1 MPFNYDY
8 DEPRRLITQSRLSS
22 YSTSIATEN
31 DAQLFGA
38 YSWNLAVV
46 GAFYPLLQIIEVSL
60 RNAIS
65 NAAKLKT
72 EQAGVNGF
80 WFDNLPY
87 WQESNDQGQPITAEQ
102 VKKFKSKI
110 KAAKGAAKKAL
121 EDKGEVDPTPNHD
134 QIIAQTDFSTW
145 EYILDKHYYDG
156 SDNSYMWPT
165 GLIKAFK
172 KLPRTT
178 ESNPMFHQRDIIRRR
193 IEEVRSFR
201 NRVSHNEPTWRLS
214 DVGEKEDIISLLT
227 AKLDNM
233 MELLF
238 WISPKFQRYV
248 KDIGIEA
255 RIRQV
260 LHITELER
268 YMHTYE
274 NIEISDIDA
283 LLNLTQRV
291 NETNVRSHFNVGGE
305 NGILM
310 PHNTHLI
317 Q

>member
-1 MPFNYDY
+1 MNLEHQIKRIMPLNYDY

-60 RNAIS
+60 RNAIN
-65 NAAKLKT
+65 NAAKLKS
-72 EQAGVNGF
+72 EQAGFNGF
-80 WFDNLPY
+80 WFDNLPD
-87 WQESNDQGQPITAEQ
+87 WKDRNEQGQELTAEQ
-102 VKKFKSKI
+102 VRKFKNKI
-110 KAAKGAAKKAL
+110 RAAKKAAKKAL
-121 EDKGEVDPTPNHD
+121 KDKGEVDPIPNLD

-145 EYILDKHYYDG
+145 EYIFDKHYYNG
-156 SDNSYMWPT
+156 SDNNYIWPT
-165 GLIKAFK
+165 GLTKVFK

-178 ESNPMFHQRDIIRRR
+178 GSNAMFHQRDIIRRR

-201 NRVSHNEPTWRLS
+201 NRVSHNEPTWRLA
-214 DVGEKEDIISLLT
+214 DAERKEDIITLLT
-227 AKLDNM
+227 DKLNNM

-248 KDIGIEA
+248 TDIGIQA
-255 RIRQV
+255 RIKQV
-260 LHITELER
+260 LNLTELDR

-274 NIEISDIDA
+274 PLEISNIEA
-283 LLNLTQRV
+283 LLALTKQVNKTNL
-291 NETNVRSHFNVGGE
+291 RSHFM
-305 NGILM
+305 IR
-310 PHNTHLI
+310 PD
-317 Q
+317 

>member
-65 NAAKLKT
+65 NAAKLKA

-87 WQESNDQGQPITAEQ
+87 WQESNDQGQPILAEQ
-102 VKKFKSKI
+102 VKKFKDKI

-121 EDKGEVDPTPNHD
+121 KDKGEVAPTPNHD

-193 IEEVRSFR
+193 IEEVRYFR
-201 NRVSHNEPTWRLS
+201 SRVSHNESTWRLS

-227 AKLDNM
+227 TRLDNM

-268 YMHTYE
+268 YMHIYE

-283 LLNLTQRV
+283 LLVLTKRV
-291 NETNVRSHFNVGGE
+291 NETNIRSHFNVSGE

>member
-65 NAAKLKT
+65 NAAKLKA

-80 WFDNLPY
+80 WFDNLLY
-87 WQESNDQGQPITAEQ
+87 WQDSNEQGQPLTAEQ
-102 VKKFKSKI
+102 VKKFKKKI
-110 KAAKGAAKKAL
+110 NAAKGAAKKAL
-121 EDKGEVDPTPNHD
+121 EDKGEVDPIPNLD

-145 EYILDKHYYDG
+145 EYIFDKHYYNG
-156 SDNSYMWPT
+156 SDNNYIWPT
-165 GLIKAFK
+165 GLTKAFK

-178 ESNPMFHQRDIIRRR
+178 ESNAMFHQRDIIRRR

-201 NRVSHNEPTWRLS
+201 NRVSHNEPAWRLS
-214 DVGEKEDIISLLT
+214 DVEKKEDIITLLT

-248 KDIGIEA
+248 TDIGIEA

-260 LHITELER
+260 LNLTELDR
-268 YMHTYE
+268 YMHAYE
-274 NIEISDIDA
+274 TLEISDIEA
-283 LLNLTQRV
+283 LLGLTQKV

-310 PHNTHLI
+310 PHNTQLI

>member
-22 YSTSIATEN
+22 YSTSITTEN

-65 NAAKLKT
+65 NAAKIKAT
-72 EQAGVNGF
+72 QAGVGGF
-80 WFDNLPY
+80 WFDHLLY
-87 WQESNDQGQPITAEQ
+87 TQETNELGQQLTAEQ
-102 VKKFKSKI
+102 VKKFKDKI
-110 KAAKGAAKKAL
+110 KAAKKAAKKAL
-121 EDKGEVDPTPNHD
+121 EEKGEVDPTPNHD
-134 QIIAQTDFSTW
+134 QIISQTDFSTW
-145 EYILDKHYYDG
+145 EYILDKHYYNG
-156 SDNSYMWPT
+156 SDNSYIWPT

-172 KLPRTT
+172 KLPRTS

-201 NRVSHNEPTWRLS
+201 NRVSHNEPAWRLS
-214 DVGEKEDIISLLT
+214 DIERREDIIELLT
-227 AKLDNM
+227 TKLNNM

-238 WISPKFQRYV
+238 WISPKFQKYV

-260 LHITELER
+260 LNLTELDR

-274 NIEISDIDA
+274 TIDISDLESLIV
-283 LLNLTQRV
+283 LTQQV
-291 NETNVRSHFNVGGE
+291 NTSNVRSHFNVGGR

-310 PHNTHLI
+310 PHNTKLI

>member
-1 MPFNYDY
+1 MPTNYDY
-8 DEPRRLITQSRLSS
+8 NEPKRLITQSRLSS
-22 YSTSIATEN
+22 YSTSIGPEN

-65 NAAKLKT
+65 NAAKLKA
-72 EQAGVNGF
+72 EQAGIDGF
-80 WFDNLPY
+80 WFDSLPSWY
-87 WQESNDQGQPITAEQ
+87 DTNEQGQQVNAEQ
-102 VKKFKSKI
+102 VKKFREKI
-110 KAAKGAAKKAL
+110 KAAKKSAKKAL
-121 EDKGEVDPTPNHD
+121 LDKGEVDPSPNHD

-145 EYILDKHYYDG
+145 EYILDKHYYLG
-156 SDNSYMWPT
+156 SDNNHIWPT
-165 GLIKAFK
+165 GLPKAFK

-193 IEEVRSFR
+193 IEEVRAFR
-201 NRVSHNEPTWRLS
+201 NRLSHNEPAWRLA
-214 DVGEKEDIISLLT
+214 DVDRKEDIITLLT
-227 AKLDNM
+227 TKLDNM

-260 LHITELER
+260 LNLTELDR
-268 YMHTYE
+268 YMHTYDLL
-274 NIEISDIDA
+274 EISDIEE
-283 LLNLTQRV
+283 LLGLTKQV
-291 NETNVRSHFNVGGE
+291 NESNIRSHFQVSGE
-305 NGILM
+305 YGILM
-310 PHNTHLI
+310 PHNTQLI